1 MQPSLE
7 TKVFT
12 EMRRELRYRLD
23 APALFFW
30 ENTFHRRLQGE
41 GTTRDVSVLGAFIA
55 TPTCPPVQSPV
66 QVELILPS
74 LAGMKTE
81 IRIRGEARVIR
92 VEHSR
97 GGQGENG
104 FAVVRDDLDRW
115 SLAWN
120 EMPNSRLIERSY

>member
-7 TKVFT
+7 TKVST
-12 EMRRELRYRLD
+12 EMRREIRYRLD

-30 ENTFHRRLQGE
+30 ENAFHRRLQGD

-55 TPTCPPVQSPV
+55 TSTCPPVKTPV

-74 LAGMKTE
+74 LSGMKTE

-92 VEHSR
+92 VENSW
-97 GGQGENG
+97 GGQGGNG
-104 FAVVRDDLDRW
+104 FAVVRDDVDHW

-120 EMPNSRLIERSY
+120 EIPNSRLLDGCY

>member
-7 TKVFT
+7 TQIFT
-12 EMRRELRYRLD
+12 EMRRALRYRLD

-30 ENTFHRRLQGE
+30 ENAFLRRLQGE

-55 TPTCPPVQSPV
+55 TPTCPPIQSQV
-66 QVELILPS
+66 RVELILPS

-81 IRIRGEARVIR
+81 IRIRGQARVIR

-104 FAVVRDDLDRW
+104 FAVLRDELDRW

-120 EMPNSRLIERSY
+120 EATDSRLLERCY